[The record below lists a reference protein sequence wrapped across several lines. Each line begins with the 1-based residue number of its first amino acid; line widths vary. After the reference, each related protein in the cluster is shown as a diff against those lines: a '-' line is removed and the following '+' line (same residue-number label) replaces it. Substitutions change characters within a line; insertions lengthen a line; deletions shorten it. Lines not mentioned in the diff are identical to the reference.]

1 VRRTGKMA
9 QWLRAL
15 AALPKDLG
23 SIPSTYKEAH
33 KPSVNLVLGGCDTL
47 AWPPELPGASIV
59 YRYSCKPNTHTH
71 KYLKD
76 N

>member
-1 VRRTGKMA
+1 
-9 QWLRAL
+9 
-15 AALPKDLG
+15 
-23 SIPSTYKEAH
+23 
-33 KPSVNLVLGGCDTL
+33 VNLVLGGCDTL